1 MSEDCL
7 KKVADNRL
15 VNITKVDT
23 ICVEIDAGHV
33 DEVGGIIVIMM
44 HCDQA
49 SAEGTLCNGYIELRW
64 SPSSLVHLLIYWSSM

>member
-15 VNITKVDT
+15 VNITKVDA
-23 ICVEIDAGHV
+23 IGVEIDAGHV

-44 HCDQA
+44 HYDQA
-49 SAEGTLCNGYIELRW
+49 CAGRALCNGYIELRW
-64 SPSSLVHLLIYWSSM
+64 SPSSLVQLLLY